1 MRAEITAF
9 TASLLIN
16 AAILG
21 SFERAVTQ
29 YDSRLT
35 AQREQEEKIEKLGGL
50 QFEFVE
56 APAKTAP
63 RKPEKTKKV
72 SDRDSV
78 AQDTT
83 QDKENIS
90 PQTPPKIENE
100 GPADQL
106 EQRRL
111 EPSQVP
117 SPASKPSASQ
127 LPSVFRTKEDEAKEE
142 KKPAWTEKNEIS
154 DPSKAQAQMMSVAQ
168 APSLPSPASLPQA
181 LVQGLTGADRINT
194 QAISRTNSH
203 GAQLYGA
210 TSFEATG
217 SGMGQYMKN
226 MKDKIWLAW
235 FPYLAFHYPK
245 DFRSADAVVE
255 FTINASG
262 EVRMVKLVDSQGS
275 PIFAAFC
282 VEAVQRAGIFGP
294 LPEEILDLMGKDEL
308 EVKFAFHFW

>member
-1 MRAEITAF
+1 VKVNLLTF
-9 TASLLIN
+9 TTSIFLN
-16 AAILG
+16 AAMIG
-21 SFERAVTQ
+21 AFDRATTR
-29 YDSRLT
+29 YDSQLI
-35 AQREQEEKIEKLGGL
+35 AQKEKEEKLEKLGGL

-56 APAKTAP
+56 APAKTSP
-63 RKPEKTKKV
+63 RKPEKTHKI

-83 QDKENIS
+83 QEKES
-90 PQTPPKIENE
+90 AAPQAPPKIENN

-106 EQRRL
+106 EQRRF
-111 EPSQVP
+111 EPSQAP
-117 SPASKPSASQ
+117 SPASRPSLSQ
-127 LPSVFRTKEDEAKEE
+127 LPSVSRTE
-142 KKPAWTEKNEIS
+142 S
-154 DPSKAQAQMMSVAQ
+154 DPAETQAQMTSVTQ
-168 APSLPSPASLPQA
+168 TPSLPSPASAPQTP
-181 LVQGLTGADRINT
+181 VQGLTGADRINT
-194 QAISRTNSH
+194 QAVSRANSH

-245 DFRSADAVVE
+245 DFRSADAVVQ
-255 FTINASG
+255 FTLNSRG
-262 EVRMVKLVDSQGS
+262 EVRMVKIADSQGS
-275 PIFAAFC
+275 PMFAAFC